1 MMDAEIDLPL
11 YRSVLG
17 RLNTQL
23 QGVPGVLVDTSC
35 GSGHMLAMYHQQYDQ
50 QRALL
55 GVDLSERMVDI
66 AAIRLREAATVCVG
80 DMRALNM
87 VEDDSAAAVLSF
99 FALHHLDPAGVRL
112 ALAEWHRVTR
122 PGGRLLI
129 AAWEGEGAIDYGE
142 ASEVV
147 ALRYGDIELAR
158 WARDAGFA
166 VDRVFVEPVEGM
178 FMDAVYLDAT
188 KP

>member
-1 MMDAEIDLPL
+1 MKASSVEEVRELYDETADSYATMMDAEIDLPL

-80 DMRALNM
+80 DG
-87 VEDDSAAAVLSF
+87 
-99 FALHHLDPAGVRL
+99 AGGLPPCVI
-112 ALAEWHRVTR
+112 
-122 PGGRLLI
+122 I
-129 AAWEGEGAIDYGE
+129 A
-142 ASEVV
+142 
-147 ALRYGDIELAR
+147 
-158 WARDAGFA
+158 
-166 VDRVFVEPVEGM
+166 
-178 FMDAVYLDAT
+178 
-188 KP
+188 